1 MLAALRGEGF
11 SELAARGALLVRR
24 PDWSR
29 ALLADW
35 PSGWPSIRTEA
46 LEVRFSGKDYR
57 LPQGCLGG
65 AHFVLEGGPRSTG
78 VSAEHLLVLRNLRW
92 PSRLGLVAAENLRL
106 EGCTS
111 LPKRFKV
118 ENLTL
123 RNSRLR
129 ALSPLNRLDSL
140 TLEHASILRLPHA
153 LEAGVWEIRNCPRLR
168 QLPRGWQGSMIL
180 LENCQRLERIPKPA
194 GIPLLITL
202 QNLPRLTCLGTG
214 SEYVH
219 LQLERCGLRHLPRGL
234 KVQRDLVVRH
244 CPHLRALGRETD
256 VGGDLVLEG
265 VPALQALPADL
276 MVHGSVRWER

>member
-1 MLAALRGEGF
+1 
-11 SELAARGALLVRR
+11 
-24 PDWSR
+24 
-29 ALLADW
+29 
-35 PSGWPSIRTEA
+35 
-46 LEVRFSGKDYR
+46 
-57 LPQGCLGG
+57 
-65 AHFVLEGGPRSTG
+65 
-78 VSAEHLLVLRNLRW
+78 
-92 PSRLGLVAAENLRL
+92 
-106 EGCTS
+106 
-111 LPKRFKV
+111 
-118 ENLTL
+118 
-123 RNSRLR
+123 
-129 ALSPLNRLDSL
+129 
-140 TLEHASILRLPHA
+140 
-153 LEAGVWEIRNCPRLR
+153 
-168 QLPRGWQGSMIL
+168 MIL